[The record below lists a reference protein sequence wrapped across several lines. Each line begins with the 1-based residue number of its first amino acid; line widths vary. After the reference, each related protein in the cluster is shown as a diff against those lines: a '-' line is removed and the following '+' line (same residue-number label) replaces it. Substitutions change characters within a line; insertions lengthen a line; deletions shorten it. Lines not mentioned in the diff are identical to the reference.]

1 MAGVILGYDAQQ
13 IRTAEEPLL
22 AAGPEGELMHRAAFG
37 LAGEVVR
44 ELVRRRGRVRGAS
57 VVGLVGSGNNGGD
70 TLHALAMLADRGVRA
85 LAVLT
90 TARVH
95 PAGLAAVRRSSARVV
110 TVDGTDDA
118 RDDVLDRAWLGDVVA
133 EACTAD
139 VVLDG
144 LLGIGA
150 HGAVRGVGGELVWL
164 LGELLTDDVLGSSG
178 ADRPCVVAVDV
189 PSGVGVDDG
198 TLPRGT
204 GSPGAGAGAGA
215 GVGTDRT
222 GDVGA
227 AADGSGEYVLPAD
240 VTVTFGAAKP
250 CLLLP
255 PAAAAAGR
263 VETVDIGLRPGLGV
277 PAVVRLEPADVAALW
292 PVPGPA
298 AHKYTR
304 GVLGLVAGTAA
315 YPGAAVLAASGAVLA
330 GVGMVRYL
338 GPDVAAR
345 AVLAARPEVVVGDGR
360 VQAWA
365 IGSGVDPTRVPAADP
380 TAEQVERLRRV
391 LARAVAHSVPTVADA
406 GALALLP
413 ERLPPWVVVTPHAGE
428 LARLLTA
435 RLGLTRP
442 GAVGT
447 EAEAHSA
454 GRDSAGRDSARRDSA
469 RRDSAEPHVA
479 GRGPGGDG
487 PDGSITRA
495 QVEAEPLRW
504 ARLAHELTGA
514 TVLLKGEVTVVVGP
528 HGAVYAQADG
538 PAWLAT
544 AGAGDV
550 LTGVLGALL
559 ASRATDVVED
569 PTLAAALAAAAA
581 LVHGRAAHLANPG
594 GPVSALAVAAAV
606 PATVAG
612 LLT

>member
-1 MAGVILGYDAQQ
+1 MMADVILGYDAHQV
-13 IRTAEEPLL
+13 REAEEPLL
-22 AAGPEGELMHRAAFG
+22 TAGPEGELMHRAAFG
-37 LAGEVVR
+37 LAGAVVR
-44 ELVRRRGRVRGAS
+44 ELVDRRGRVRGAS

-90 TARVH
+90 DERVH
-95 PAGLAAVRRSSARVV
+95 AAGLAAVRRAHARVV
-110 TVDGTDDA
+110 SVGGSDPA
-118 RDDVLDRAWLGDVVA
+118 AERVWLGEAVA
-133 EACTAD
+133 EAYAAD

-150 HGAVRGVGGELVWL
+150 RGAVRGSAGELVRL
-164 LGELLTDDVLGSSG
+164 LGELLRDEARTARGTDL
-178 ADRPCVVAVDV
+178 PCVVAVDV
-189 PSGVGVDDG
+189 PSGVGIDDG
-198 TLPRGT
+198 SL
-204 GSPGAGAGAGA
+204 PGAVA
-215 GVGTDRT
+215 D
-222 GDVGA
+222 DVGQ
-227 AADGSGEYVLPAD
+227 VLPTD
-240 VTVTFGAAKP
+240 VTVTFGAVKP

-255 PAAAAAGR
+255 PAAVAAGR
-263 VETVDIGLRPGLGV
+263 VELVDIGLRPGLGV
-277 PAVVRLEPADVAALW
+277 PAVARLEPADVAALW

-298 AHKYTR
+298 AHKYAR

-345 AVLAARPEVVVGDGR
+345 AVLTAHPEVVVGDGR

-365 IGSGVDPTRVPAADP
+365 IGCGVDPTLMPATDP

-413 ERLPPWVVVTPHAGE
+413 DRLPPWIVLTPHAGE
-428 LARLLTA
+428 LARLLSA
-435 RLGLTRP
+435 RLREGRGRP
-442 GAVGT
+442 EPHGAVP
-447 EAEAHSA
+447 E
-454 GRDSAGRDSARRDSA
+454 
-469 RRDSAEPHVA
+469 
-479 GRGPGGDG
+479 GDG
-487 PDGSITRA
+487 PDGAITRT
-495 QVEAEPLRW
+495 QVESEPLRW

-514 TVLLKGEVTVVVGP
+514 TVLLKGAVTVVVGP
-528 HGAVYAQADG
+528 QGAVYAQADG

-559 ASRATDVVED
+559 ASRATEVVED
-569 PTLAAALAAAAA
+569 PILAAALAAAAA
-581 LVHGRAAHLANPG
+581 LVHGRAAHHANPG
-594 GPVSALAVAAAV
+594 GPVTALAVAAAV

-612 LLT
+612 LLS

>member
-22 AAGPEGELMHRAAFG
+22 EAGPEGELMHRAAFG
-37 LAGEVVR
+37 LAGEVAR

-110 TVDGTDDA
+110 TVDGADDT

-150 HGAVRGVGGELVWL
+150 HGAVRGIGGELVRL
-164 LGELLTDDVLGSSG
+164 LGELLTDDVLGSTG

-204 GSPGAGAGAGA
+204 GSPGEGTDRAD
-215 GVGTDRT
+215 GVGT
-222 GDVGA
+222 A
-227 AADGSGEYVLPAD
+227 AVSPGGKVLPAD

-263 VETVDIGLRPGLGV
+263 VEIVDIGLRPGLGV

-298 AHKYTR
+298 VHKYTR

-428 LARLLTA
+428 LARLVTA
-435 RLGLTRP
+435 RLGMTQQGMTRP
-442 GAVGT
+442 GMADAGV
-447 EAEAHSA
+447 EAEA
-454 GRDSAGRDSARRDSA
+454 DSARRDSA
-469 RRDSAEPHVA
+469 RQDGARRDSAEPDVL

-528 HGAVYAQADG
+528 DGAVYAQADG

-581 LVHGRAAHLANPG
+581 LVHGHAAHLANPG
-594 GPVSALAVAAAV
+594 GPVSALAVAASV
-606 PATVAG
+606 PATIAG

>member
-1 MAGVILGYDAQQ
+1 MSGVILGYDAHQV
-13 IRTAEEPLL
+13 REAEEPLL
-22 AAGPEGELMHRAAFG
+22 TAGPAGELMHRAAFG
-37 LAGEVVR
+37 LAGAVAR
-44 ELVRRRGRVRGAS
+44 ELVARRGRVRGAS
-57 VVGLVGSGNNGGD
+57 VVGLVGTGNNGGD
-70 TLHALAMLADRGVRA
+70 TLHALAMLADRGARA

-90 TARVH
+90 DERVH
-95 PAGLAAVRRSSARVV
+95 PAGLAAVRRSPARVV
-110 TVDGTDDA
+110 TLSGTDPTSE
-118 RDDVLDRAWLGDVVA
+118 RVWLGEAVA
-133 EACTAD
+133 EAYAAD

-150 HGAVRGVGGELVWL
+150 HGAVRGVGGELVRL
-164 LGELLTDDVLGSSG
+164 LGELLRDEVRTAPGTDL
-178 ADRPCVVAVDV
+178 PCVVAVDV
-189 PSGVGVDDG
+189 PSGVGIDDG
-198 TLPRGT
+198 TLP
-204 GSPGAGAGAGA
+204 GA
-215 GVGTDRT
+215 VG
-222 GDVGA
+222 GA
-227 AADGSGEYVLPAD
+227 AGHVLPAD

-263 VETVDIGLRPGLGV
+263 VEVVDIGLRPGLGG
-277 PAVVRLEPADVAALW
+277 PTVVRLEPADVAALW

-298 AHKYTR
+298 AHKYSR

-345 AVLAARPEVVVGDGR
+345 AVLAAHPEVVVGDGR

-365 IGSGVDPTRVPAADP
+365 IGSGVDPTLMPATDP

-413 ERLPPWVVVTPHAGE
+413 DRLPPWVVLTPHAGE

-435 RLGLTRP
+435 RLRERRTRP
-442 GAVGT
+442 ESHGT
-447 EAEAHSA
+447 
-454 GRDSAGRDSARRDSA
+454 G
-469 RRDSAEPHVA
+469 
-479 GRGPGGDG
+479 GPAAGDG
-487 PDGSITRA
+487 PDGSVTRA

-514 TVLLKGEVTVVVGP
+514 TVLLKGAVTVVVGP
-528 HGAVYAQADG
+528 QGAVYAQADG

-559 ASRATDVVED
+559 ASRATEVVED

-581 LVHGRAAHLANPG
+581 LVHGRAAHHANPG
-594 GPVSALAVAAAV
+594 GPVTALAVAAAV

-612 LLT
+612 LLA

>member
-1 MAGVILGYDAQQ
+1 MAGVILGYDVHQV
-13 IRTAEEPLL
+13 RTAEGPLL

-37 LAGEVVR
+37 LAVEVAR

-70 TLHALAMLADRGVRA
+70 TLYALAMLADRGVRA

-110 TVDGTDDA
+110 TVDGTGA
-118 RDDVLDRAWLGDVVA
+118 ASDRMWLGDAVA
-133 EACTAD
+133 EAYTAD

-150 HGAVRGVGGELVWL
+150 HGAVRGVGGELVRL
-164 LGELLTDDVLGSSG
+164 LGELLTDEDGTSSG
-178 ADRPCVVAVDV
+178 TDRPCVVAVDV
-189 PSGVGVDDG
+189 PSGIGVDDG
-198 TLPRGT
+198 TLPAVGGR
-204 GSPGAGAGAGA
+204 SPGQGQDGGAI
-215 GVGTDRT
+215 
-222 GDVGA
+222 
-227 AADGSGEYVLPAD
+227 ADHPDGWVLAAD
-240 VTVTFGAAKP
+240 VTVTFGVAKP

-255 PAAAAAGR
+255 PGSGAAGR
-263 VETVDIGLRPGLGV
+263 VEVVDIGLRPGLGV

-315 YPGAAVLAASGAVLA
+315 YPGAAVLAASGAVRA

-365 IGSGVDPTRVPAADP
+365 IGSGVDPTLVPATDP

-413 ERLPPWVVVTPHAGE
+413 DRLPPWVVLTPHAGE

-435 RLGLTRP
+435 RLGAERPDAERMGADTRDAEVDP
-442 GAVGT
+442 AARDVGRHPD
-447 EAEAHSA
+447 A
-454 GRDSAGRDSARRDSA
+454 
-469 RRDSAEPHVA
+469 
-479 GRGPGGDG
+479 GGDG

-504 ARLAHELTGA
+504 ARLAQELTGA

-559 ASRATDVVED
+559 ASRAPEVVAD

-581 LVHGRAAHLANPG
+581 LVHGRAALLANPG
-594 GPVSALAVAAAV
+594 GPVAALAVADAV

-612 LLT
+612 LLR

>member
-22 AAGPEGELMHRAAFG
+22 AAGPEGELMRRAAFG
-37 LAGEVVR
+37 LAGEVAR
-44 ELVRRRGRVRGAS
+44 ELVQRRGRVRGAS

-110 TVDGTDDA
+110 TVDGADGT

-133 EACTAD
+133 EACIAD

-150 HGAVRGVGGELVWL
+150 HGAVRGVGGELVRL
-164 LGELLTDDVLGSSG
+164 LSELLTDDVLGSTG
-178 ADRPCVVAVDV
+178 ADRPCIVAVDV

-204 GSPGAGAGAGA
+204 GSPG
-215 GVGTDRT
+215 VGTDRA

-227 AADGSGEYVLPAD
+227 AADGSSGNVLPAD

-435 RLGLTRP
+435 RLGMTRP
-442 GAVGT
+442 GMAGAGA
-447 EAEAHSA
+447 EAEAA
-454 GRDSAGRDSARRDSA
+454 IARRDSA
-469 RRDSAEPHVA
+469 RLDSAEPDVA

-495 QVEAEPLRW
+495 QIEAEPLRW